1 MNHSGS
7 SHFGVMI
14 VIMILSGLLSTMNV
28 WVDRIDDIRLSMN
41 DVYMIGL
48 MTGWMVLF
56 MGIYYGSSYWSF
68 IGLASV
74 LLCLVGIRRQI
85 FVSERQFLLGMI
97 PHHSMAVHMSKKL
110 LEKPNTVSALL
121 QAILTSQEKE
131 IQYMKLRT
139 SY

>member
-28 WVDRIDDIRLSMN
+28 WADTIDDIRLSMN

-56 MGIYYGSSYWSF
+56 MGVYYGSFYWSF
-68 IGLASV
+68 VGLSGV
-74 LLCLVGIRRQI
+74 VLCLIGIRTQI

-110 LEKPNTVSALL
+110 LEKPNTVSDLL